1 MTLEDRIERGRR
13 LCEKLQAEVE
23 AIQSCYLATSPEKR
37 ELLSGLDA
45 DFLIMLT
52 AWEATGEERDRLRV
66 RDAYLAVTDA
76 WKAVASSPLTRP
88 AT

>member
-52 AWEATGEERDRLRV
+52 AWEATGEEKDRLRV

-76 WKAVASSPLTRP
+76 WKAVALPF
-88 AT
+88 